1 MKKAALDN
9 LGALNKHPAP
19 LPLWPGDWQPL
30 GPSVRAAARS
40 LRTFVAMQD
49 KSNSL
54 SAVLLGTNTDRRYT
68 VLLHGVF
75 WLASY
80 WWFVFQ
86 SRWLCGQGHPYA
98 LTLVTVVRY
107 GTVLATFYL
116 ASYCIGHKW
125 SGWLVG
131 ALLFLLPVLSLLSYS
146 LLTYYLYN
154 YVNSIFPD
162 MPPYFKNVVKAISER
177 GPWTFLFSIDVL
189 YIQGVH
195 LVIGFFIPAVIK
207 VFRATYQSRIKG
219 IALEKDNLKLELEFL
234 RAQINPHF
242 LFNTLNSVYSL
253 IEDKDKT
260 AALIIVSLSDMMRY
274 ALYDAAA
281 TEVDVAKELAFIQN
295 YIEIQQIRHRRR
307 LEVALEIA
315 PDLGPQRIPPLLL
328 INFVENAV
336 KHGVDKLR
344 HDAWVRIQAYRDE
357 LGTFCFAVANARPAQ
372 AGAEIHEGIG
382 TRNTRRRLDI
392 LYPGAYS
399 LQTSHTATQ
408 FDILLRL
415 WPPHN
420 G

>member
-1 MKKAALDN
+1 MSK
-9 LGALNKHPAP
+9 
-19 LPLWPGDWQPL
+19 
-30 GPSVRAAARS
+30 
-40 LRTFVAMQD
+40 T
-49 KSNSL
+49 
-54 SAVLLGTNTDRRYT
+54 SAGFANILLGINTSRRAT
-68 VLLHGVF
+68 VLLHVAF
-75 WLASY
+75 WAALY
-80 WWFVFQ
+80 CLYFYQ
-86 SRWLCGQGHPYA
+86 SRWFTGDEHP
-98 LTLVTVVRY
+98 RS
-107 GTVLATFYL
+107 TVLIALSKWGVIAGAFYATMYVL
-116 ASYCIGHKW
+116 HRAYSPLLKLLLVATAWCLTIVSYD
-125 SGWLVG
+125 LV
-131 ALLFLLPVLSLLSYS
+131 S
-146 LLTYYLYN
+146 YYLYN
-154 YVNSIFPD
+154 YINDTVPKL
-162 MPPYFKNVVKAISER
+162 PTYFHNIVKGISVK
-177 GPWTFLFSIDVL
+177 GPWTFLYDRNAFYL
-189 YIQGVH
+189 HFLQ
-195 LVIGFFIPAVIK
+195 LNIGLFIPVIIK
-207 VFRATYQSRIKG
+207 LGRWAARSRIKA

-260 AALIIVSLSDMMRY
+260 AAFIIVSLSDMMRY
-274 ALYDAAA
+274 ALYDAAT

-307 LEVALEIA
+307 LEVELEIA

-344 HDAWVRIQAYRDE
+344 HDAWVRIRAYRDE
-357 LGTFCFAVANARPAQ
+357 LGTFCFAVANARPVQ
-372 AGAEIHEGIG
+372 AGADVREGIG
-382 TRNTRRRLDI
+382 TRNTRRRLDL